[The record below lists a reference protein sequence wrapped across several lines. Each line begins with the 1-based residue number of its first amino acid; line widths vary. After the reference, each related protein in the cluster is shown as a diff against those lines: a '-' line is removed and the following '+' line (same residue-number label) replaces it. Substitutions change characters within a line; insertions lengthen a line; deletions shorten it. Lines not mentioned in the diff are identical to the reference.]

1 MTVLHI
7 RVNMLNK
14 GIRCKFH
21 LKRLSNFPKKCGNRH
36 DLHSAPSPLSGKP
49 GRLILGHFWV
59 PSNRF
64 QSLSWLFDISS
75 YTGRSRK
82 KSKDDFSS
90 MEKVKQ
96 IVLFVKRQTHE
107 RRHLGFVGNL
117 TEETFF
123 YVIYTLRLICTPSD
137 YHSLR
142 KKILLPDRF
151 GQILCRIELIS

>member
-64 QSLSWLFDISS
+64 QSLSSHLILVL
-75 YTGRSRK
+75 TLVGLERSQRMT
-82 KSKDDFSS
+82 SA
-90 MEKVKQ
+90 Q
-96 IVLFVKRQTHE
+96 WKR
-107 RRHLGFVGNL
+107 
-117 TEETFF
+117 
-123 YVIYTLRLICTPSD
+123 
-137 YHSLR
+137 
-142 KKILLPDRF
+142 
-151 GQILCRIELIS
+151 